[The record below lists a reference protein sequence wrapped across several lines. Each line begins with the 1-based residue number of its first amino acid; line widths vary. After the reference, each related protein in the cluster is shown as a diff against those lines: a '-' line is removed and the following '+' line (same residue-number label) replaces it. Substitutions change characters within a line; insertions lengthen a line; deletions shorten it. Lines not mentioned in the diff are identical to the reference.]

1 LNAFEVRV
9 DADGGHRR
17 ENFGEAASAGTRQ
30 RLGQDCAMFGFRAA
44 AARPGA
50 FLESPD
56 ERLIDPAHEQIR
68 HVFRAP
74 IV

>member
-1 LNAFEVRV
+1 MRSKSASTPTAGI
-9 DADGGHRR
+9 DT

-56 ERLIDPAHEQIR
+56 ERLIDLAHEQIR